1 MLDDAVIFAKVV
13 ECGNFSK
20 AARDLGIT
28 PAAVSKKIMRIEKSL
43 DASLLYRN
51 TRGVQLTSQ
60 GQAYYRLMRQALNT
74 SIEAE
79 QAVRELSTSMNGLI
93 RIAAGPSFTCH
104 VLAPALARFVSTY
117 PDISVH
123 VTVTT
128 SPISAAS
135 EGADIMFQ
143 WGELKDS
150 ELIGKQIMTDTL
162 VSVCSPQYFKEHGF
176 DAASREDIFKHF
188 IALTDNYAP
197 ASTIPPSFGR
207 DEFVLSRIVVDDIAA
222 VLALVVAGG
231 GVTRLPRYAVREHI
245 ARGTLVEIETAG
257 DVQIITGNAIFHSP
271 PTQNP
276 RISEFM
282 KYVTE
287 VIAQLMA

>member
-28 PAAVSKKIMRIEKSL
+28 PAAVSKKIMRIEKRL

-104 VLAPALARFVSTY
+104 PDRKIRPRSLRLRVSSAHILISRYMSPSLPAP
-117 PDISVH
+117 
-123 VTVTT
+123 
-128 SPISAAS
+128 
-135 EGADIMFQ
+135 
-143 WGELKDS
+143 
-150 ELIGKQIMTDTL
+150 
-162 VSVCSPQYFKEHGF
+162 
-176 DAASREDIFKHF
+176 
-188 IALTDNYAP
+188 
-197 ASTIPPSFGR
+197 
-207 DEFVLSRIVVDDIAA
+207 
-222 VLALVVAGG
+222 
-231 GVTRLPRYAVREHI
+231 
-245 ARGTLVEIETAG
+245 
-257 DVQIITGNAIFHSP
+257 SP
-271 PTQNP
+271 PHRKGQTSCFNGGNLKTA
-276 RISEFM
+276 SS
-282 KYVTE
+282 
-287 VIAQLMA
+287 

>member
-1 MLDDAVIFAKVV
+1 MLDDALVFTKVV

-28 PAAVSKKIMRIEKSL
+28 PASVSKKIMRIEERL

-51 TRGVQLTSQ
+51 TRSVQLTSQ
-60 GQAYYRLMRQALNT
+60 GEAYYRLMRQALNT

-79 QAVRELSTSMNGLI
+79 QAVRELSTSMHGVI

-104 VLAPALARFVSTY
+104 ILAPALARFVNIH

-150 ELIGKQIMTDTL
+150 ELIAKPIMTDTL
-162 VSVCSPQYFKEHGF
+162 VSVCSPQYFKDHEF
-176 DAASREDIFKHF
+176 NTASREDVFKHC
-188 IALTDNYAP
+188 IALTSNYAP
-197 ASTIPPSFGR
+197 VSTHPQWPGH
-207 DEFVLSRIVVDDIAA
+207 DEFILRRIIVDDIGA
-222 VLALVVAGG
+222 VLAIVVAGG
-231 GVTRLPRYAVREHI
+231 GVTLLPRYAVREHI
-245 ARGTLVEIETAG
+245 ARGSLVEIASAG
-257 DVQIITGNAIFHSP
+257 GAQTITGSAIFHSP

-276 RISEFM
+276 RINEFM

-287 VIAQLMA
+287 VINQVMA